1 MIKSQSHA
9 MEVQNL
15 TIKFSNFTAVN
26 SVDLNIGKGRIVGIV
41 GESGS
46 GKSTLASALV
56 GLLPNSATVTA
67 GKVLFGNNDIV
78 SAPPDYMR
86 SIRGSSISLVSQDTL
101 SALNPVLTIGEHLID
116 IQFREKLSI
125 KEKRQRSISA
135 LEAVHMPDPVRRMSM
150 YPHEL
155 SGGQKQRVSIAMAI
169 MVRPEILIADEPT
182 TALDATL
189 EVEIIALLKELQSKI
204 GCAMIFVTH
213 HLGVVAS
220 LCDDVVVMHQGEIR
234 EAGRVFDVF
243 TSPKNDYTRRL
254 LKCDPARISEKCRQL
269 PTMSSP
275 DQKRIEDKETRS
287 KRIALDREP
296 ILDVRGLSVA
306 FQKPNSLANLLQ
318 GFQPKNI
325 TAVNDASL
333 KIFKGET
340 VAIVGESGSGKTT
353 LIRAIVRL
361 VAHQKGTI
369 RFKGESIESC
379 SRSQLESMR
388 REIAVIFQ
396 DPIGSLSPRM
406 TVRKIIAEA
415 LKTGASNGDYRDKKI
430 QNLLLLVGLS
440 ADFSSRYPHELSGGQ
455 ARRVCVA
462 RALAQDPKL
471 LIADEPTAGLDVSI
485 QGEILNL
492 LTNIQDKLQ
501 LPILVVTHNLNVV
514 RHISDRMVIMLMGK
528 IVEEG
533 CTEDIFSKPVHEYT
547 QRLLNSNVHALPE
560 K

>member
-1 MIKSQSHA
+1 
-9 MEVQNL
+9 
-15 TIKFSNFTAVN
+15 
-26 SVDLNIGKGRIVGIV
+26 
-41 GESGS
+41 
-46 GKSTLASALV
+46 
-56 GLLPNSATVTA
+56 
-67 GKVLFGNNDIV
+67 
-78 SAPPDYMR
+78 
-86 SIRGSSISLVSQDTL
+86 
-101 SALNPVLTIGEHLID
+101 
-116 IQFREKLSI
+116 
-125 KEKRQRSISA
+125 
-135 LEAVHMPDPVRRMSM
+135 
-150 YPHEL
+150 
-155 SGGQKQRVSIAMAI
+155 
-169 MVRPEILIADEPT
+169 
-182 TALDATL
+182 
-189 EVEIIALLKELQSKI
+189 
-204 GCAMIFVTH
+204 MIFVTH

-234 EAGRVFDVF
+234 EAGRVIDVF
-243 TSPKNDYTRRL
+243 TGPKNDYTKRL

-275 DQKRIEDKETRS
+275 DQKRIEDKKTRS
-287 KRIALDREP
+287 KRIARDKEP
-296 ILDVRGLSVA
+296 ILDMRGLSVT
-306 FQKPNSLANLLQ
+306 FQKPISLANLLQ
-318 GFQPKNI
+318 GFRPKNI

-340 VAIVGESGSGKTT
+340 LAIVGESGSGKTT

-361 VAHQKGTI
+361 VAYQKGTI
-369 RFKGESIESC
+369 RFKGKSIDAY

-415 LKTGASNGDYRDKKI
+415 LKTGASHGDYRDKEI
-430 QNLLLLVGLS
+430 QDLLLLVGLS

-533 CTEDIFSKPVHEYT
+533 STEDIFSKPVHEYT

>member
-1 MIKSQSHA
+1 
-9 MEVQNL
+9 
-15 TIKFSNFTAVN
+15 
-26 SVDLNIGKGRIVGIV
+26 
-41 GESGS
+41 
-46 GKSTLASALV
+46 
-56 GLLPNSATVTA
+56 
-67 GKVLFGNNDIV
+67 
-78 SAPPDYMR
+78 
-86 SIRGSSISLVSQDTL
+86 L
-101 SALNPVLTIGEHLID
+101 SALNPVLTIGEHFID
-116 IQFREKLSI
+116 IQFREKLSL
-125 KEKRQRSISA
+125 KEKRKRSISA

-169 MVRPEILIADEPT
+169 MVRPKILIADEPT

-234 EAGRVFDVF
+234 EAGRVIDVF
-243 TSPKNDYTRRL
+243 TGPKNDYTKRL

-275 DQKRIEDKETRS
+275 DQKRIEDKKTRS
-287 KRIALDREP
+287 KRIARDKEP
-296 ILDVRGLSVA
+296 ILDMRGLSVT
-306 FQKPNSLANLLQ
+306 FQKPISFANLLQ
-318 GFQPKNI
+318 GFRPKNI

-340 VAIVGESGSGKTT
+340 LAIVGESGSGKTT

-361 VAHQKGTI
+361 VAYQKGTI
-369 RFKGESIESC
+369 RFKGKSIDAY

-415 LKTGASNGDYRDKKI
+415 LKTGASHGDYRDKEI
-430 QNLLLLVGLS
+430 QDLLLLVGLS

-533 CTEDIFSKPVHEYT
+533 STEDIFSKPVHEYT
-547 QRLLNSNVHALPE
+547 QRLLNSNFHALPE

>member
-78 SAPPDYMR
+78 SALPDYMR

-189 EVEIIALLKELQSKI
+189 EVEIIALLKEL
-204 GCAMIFVTH
+204 
-213 HLGVVAS
+213 
-220 LCDDVVVMHQGEIR
+220 
-234 EAGRVFDVF
+234 RV
-243 TSPKNDYTRRL
+243 K
-254 LKCDPARISEKCRQL
+254 
-269 PTMSSP
+269 
-275 DQKRIEDKETRS
+275 
-287 KRIALDREP
+287 
-296 ILDVRGLSVA
+296 
-306 FQKPNSLANLLQ
+306 
-318 GFQPKNI
+318 
-325 TAVNDASL
+325 
-333 KIFKGET
+333 
-340 VAIVGESGSGKTT
+340 
-353 LIRAIVRL
+353 
-361 VAHQKGTI
+361 
-369 RFKGESIESC
+369 
-379 SRSQLESMR
+379 
-388 REIAVIFQ
+388 
-396 DPIGSLSPRM
+396 
-406 TVRKIIAEA
+406 
-415 LKTGASNGDYRDKKI
+415 
-430 QNLLLLVGLS
+430 
-440 ADFSSRYPHELSGGQ
+440 
-455 ARRVCVA
+455 
-462 RALAQDPKL
+462 
-471 LIADEPTAGLDVSI
+471 
-485 QGEILNL
+485 
-492 LTNIQDKLQ
+492 
-501 LPILVVTHNLNVV
+501 
-514 RHISDRMVIMLMGK
+514 
-528 IVEEG
+528 
-533 CTEDIFSKPVHEYT
+533 
-547 QRLLNSNVHALPE
+547 
-560 K
+560 